1 MDIKEHRESNMTQ
14 EKSLWTKST
23 CAYCGV
29 GCGIEASIGAK
40 GELSIRGDQ
49 SHPANYGNLCSKGLA
64 LGETVSQ
71 EGRLLHPSIDG
82 VETDWPNALQHVAS
96 KFSQAIEEHGPDS
109 VAFYVSGQLLTEDYY
124 VANKLMKGFIGSGNI
139 DTNSRLCMS
148 SSVVGHKR
156 AFGSDTVPG
165 CYEDLDTAELVIIT
179 GSNLAWCHPV
189 LFQRLKTEKAK
200 RDNLFIVVIDP
211 RETDTCSIADLHL
224 AIQPETDVALFN
236 GLLSYLVEHKKIDDN
251 YIQQHSEGF
260 EAALKSAQ
268 QDMPNIAQ
276 LATNLALNEQDL
288 ISFFEHF
295 SNTEKTLTIYSQG
308 VNQSTQGSNKVNSII
323 NCHIATGRIGK
334 PGMGPFS
341 ITGQPNAMGGREV
354 GGLANTL
361 AAHMEFGDQK
371 ANQLISDFWET
382 EQLATS
388 PGLKAVDLFEAMNE
402 GKIKAIWIMATNPV
416 VSLPNT
422 NKIIEALKKCPTVV
436 VSDCMA
442 ETATTQFA
450 DVLLPAQGWSEK
462 SGTVTN
468 SERRISRQRR
478 LLPSPGVA
486 KPDWWI
492 ISEVAKC
499 MGFAKAFNFLHEG
512 EVFSEF
518 TKMTTLDNEDG
529 LSRDLNLIGLTT
541 LDAKGYSQLT
551 PQQWPVTEL
560 QTENV
565 HQRLFADK
573 QFFTASKKVQF
584 IAVSQL
590 ATSINVMDQ
599 QSKQSQYPLILNSG
613 RIRDHWHTMTRTG
626 LSSRLGAHI
635 TEPFVAIHPN
645 DAEKCKITDNNLVAI
660 NSPQGAMLVR
670 ALLTKQQNKGQIF
683 TPIHWNSQT
692 AKSANIC
699 NLVSD
704 DNDPI
709 SGQPGFKSTQVNIK
723 KWHYHSEAMLLTRE
737 PLNLESFDYWV
748 KQKVEKGY
756 LYRIAD
762 NRSPLELAQAL
773 QSLLKNTQ
781 GKTLQF
787 SSTDET
793 QQMIHRYAFVQNAQ
807 LNNAYITS
815 EQLTTQS
822 LDWLQSVLD
831 LPLDSS
837 IELTLISGIVE
848 GKLAQGKI
856 ICACKQV
863 GINTITE
870 AILEEGCQTL
880 DSIKQCTSAGTG
892 CGSCLPEVES
902 ILADKMAEM
911 PQRIE
916 VEEFVA

>member
-1 MDIKEHRESNMTQ
+1 MT
-14 EKSLWTKST
+14 EENSLWTKST

-29 GCGIEASIGAK
+29 GCGIEASIDAK
-40 GELSIRGDQ
+40 GELSIRGDK
-49 SHPANYGNLCSKGLA
+49 SHPANFGNLCSKGLA
-64 LGETVSQ
+64 LGETVSHQ
-71 EGRLLHPSIDG
+71 GRLLQPSISG
-82 VETDWPNALQHVAS
+82 VETDWANALQHVATE
-96 KFSQAIEEHGPDS
+96 FSQAIDEFGPDS

-165 CYEDLDTAELVIIT
+165 CYEDLDTAELVVIT

-189 LFQRLKTEKAK
+189 IFQRLKAEKAK

-236 GLLSYLVEHKKIDDN
+236 GLFAYLAEHKKLN
-251 YIQQHSEGF
+251 KSYIENHSDGF
-260 EAALKSAQ
+260 EGALKSAQ
-268 QDMPNIAQ
+268 YDVQSLAQ
-276 LATNLALNEQDL
+276 LADNLAVKEQDL
-288 ISFFEHF
+288 ALFYQRFAD
-295 SNTEKTLTIYSQG
+295 TEKTVTIYSQG

-323 NCHIATGRIGK
+323 NCHIATGRIGQ

-361 AAHMEFGDQK
+361 AAHMEFGDPK
-371 ANQLISDFWET
+371 ANQLISEFWQT
-382 EQLATS
+382 EQLATR
-388 PGLKAVDLFEAMNE
+388 PGLKAVDLFDAMHD
-402 GKIKAIWIMATNPV
+402 GKIKAVWIIATNPV
-416 VSLPNT
+416 VSLPNS
-422 NKIIEALKKCPTVV
+422 NKIIAALKKCPLVV

-442 ETATTQFA
+442 ETATTEYA

-492 ISEVAKC
+492 ISEVAKR
-499 MGFAKAFNFLHEG
+499 MGFATAFNYLHEG
-512 EVFSEF
+512 EVFAEF
-518 TKMTTLDNEDG
+518 AKMTTLNNEDG
-529 LSRDLNLIGLTT
+529 LTRDLNLIGLTT
-541 LDAKGYSQLT
+541 LDAKGYGQLT
-551 PQQWPVTEL
+551 PQQWPVTSL
-560 QTENV
+560 QTDNV

-573 QFFTASKKVQF
+573 QFFTRSKKAQF
-584 IAVSQL
+584 VAVSQSKRSL
-590 ATSINVMDQ
+590 NVTNHQ
-599 QSKQSQYPLILNSG
+599 HKQPQSQYPLILNSG

-635 TEPFVAIHPN
+635 TEPFVAINPI
-645 DAEKCKITDNNLVAI
+645 DAEKLHITDNNLVAI

-670 ALLTKQQNKGQIF
+670 ALLTKQQNIGQIF

-723 KWHYHSEAMLLTRE
+723 KWHYDSEAMLLTRE
-737 PLNLESFDYWV
+737 PLDLSLFDYWV

-762 NRSPLELAQAL
+762 NRSPIALAEKL

-787 SSTDET
+787 SNTDQA
-793 QQMIHRYAFVQNAQ
+793 QQAMHRYAFVQDGQ

-815 EQLTTQS
+815 EHLTSQS

-863 GINTITE
+863 GINTISE
-870 AILEEGCQTL
+870 AILEQGCHSL

-892 CGSCLPEVES
+892 CGSCLPEVEN
-902 ILADKMAEM
+902 ILMDKLAETT
-911 PQRIE
+911 QRIE

>member
-1 MDIKEHRESNMTQ
+1 MKQ

-29 GCGIEASIGAK
+29 GCGIEANIQANGD
-40 GELSIRGDQ
+40 LSIRGDE
-49 SHPANYGNLCSKGLA
+49 SHPANFGNLCSKGLA
-64 LGETVSQ
+64 LGETVSHQ
-71 EGRLLHPSIDG
+71 GRLLHPSIDG
-82 VETDWPNALQHVAS
+82 VDTNWSTALQHVATQ
-96 KFSQAIEEHGPDS
+96 FSQAIKDHGPDS

-148 SSVVGHKR
+148 SSVAGHKR

-165 CYEDLDTAELVIIT
+165 CYEDLDTAELVVIT

-189 LFQRLKTEKAK
+189 LFQRLKKQKEQ
-200 RDNLFIVVIDP
+200 RNNLFIVVIDP

-224 AIQPETDVALFN
+224 ALQPETDVLLFN
-236 GLLSYLVEHKKIDDN
+236 GLLAYLAEHKKIDN
-251 YIQQHSEGF
+251 QYIQEHSEGF
-260 EAALKSAQ
+260 E
-268 QDMPNIAQ
+268 
-276 LATNLALNEQDL
+276 TALNTAKDDAQNINHLAKKLGLSTAD
-288 ISFFEHF
+288 INTFYQQF
-295 SNTEKTLTIYSQG
+295 SNTDKTVTIYSQG

-361 AAHMEFGDQK
+361 AAHMEFGDK
-371 ANQLISDFWET
+371 RAHQLISDFWQT
-382 EQLATS
+382 DNLATS
-388 PGLKAVDLFEAMNE
+388 PGLKAVDLFEEMNK
-402 GKIKAIWIMATNPV
+402 GKIKAVWIIATNPV
-416 VSLPNT
+416 VSLPNS
-422 NKIIEALKKCPTVV
+422 NKIIAALEKCPLVV

-442 ETATTQFA
+442 ETATTAYA

-486 KPDWWI
+486 KADWWI
-492 ISEVAKC
+492 ISEVAKY
-499 MGFAKAFNFLHEG
+499 MGFNNAFNYLHEG
-512 EVFSEF
+512 EVFTEF
-518 TKMTTLDNEDG
+518 AKMTALDNEDG
-529 LSRDLNLIGLTT
+529 LSRDLNLIGLTQ
-541 LDAKGYSQLT
+541 LDAKGYGQLS
-551 PQQWPVTEL
+551 PQQWPVISL
-560 QTENV
+560 QTEAV
-565 HQRLFADK
+565 QQRLFSDK
-573 QFFTASKKVQF
+573 QFFTVSKKAQF
-584 IAVSQL
+584 IAVS
-590 ATSINVMDQ
+590 NN
-599 QSKQSQYPLILNSG
+599 SKTAMTEKTLSDYPMILNSG
-613 RIRDHWHTMTRTG
+613 RIRDQWHTMTRTG

-635 TEPFVAIHPN
+635 TEPFVAINPV
-645 DAEKCKITDNNLVAI
+645 DARALTIEDNNLVAI
-660 NSPQGAMLVR
+660 NSPQGEMLVR

-709 SGQPGFKSTQVNIK
+709 SGQPGFKSTQVSIK
-723 KWHYHSEAMLLTRE
+723 KWSYQSEAMLLTRE
-737 PLNLESFDYWV
+737 ALDLDLFDYWV
-748 KQKVEKGY
+748 KQKVQKGY

-762 NRSPLELAQAL
+762 DRSPSQLSEAL
-773 QSLLKNTQ
+773 HKLLQNKQ

-787 SSTDET
+787 SSSDQT
-793 QQMIHRYAFVQNAQ
+793 QQMIYRYAFVQHQ
-807 LNNAYITS
+807 QIINAYITS

-831 LPLDSS
+831 IPLDSS
-837 IELTLISGIVE
+837 IELALISGMVE

-863 GINTITE
+863 GIHTITD
-870 AILEEGCQTL
+870 AILEQGCQSI
-880 DSIKQCTSAGTG
+880 DSIKKCTSAGTG
-892 CGSCLPEVES
+892 CGSCLPEVEN
-902 ILADKMAEM
+902 ILLDTLVETS
-911 PQRIE
+911 QRIE
-916 VEEFVA
+916 IEELVI

>member
-1 MDIKEHRESNMTQ
+1 MKQ

-29 GCGIEASIGAK
+29 GCGIEATIQAN
-40 GELSIRGDQ
+40 GELSIRGDK

-64 LGETVSQ
+64 LGETVSH

-82 VETDWPNALQHVAS
+82 VETDWTAALQHVATQ
-96 KFSQAIEEHGPDS
+96 FSQTIKDHGPDS

-124 VANKLMKGFIGSGNI
+124 VANKLMKGFIGSSNI

-148 SSVVGHKR
+148 SSVVGYKR

-189 LFQRLKTEKAK
+189 IFQRLKAEKEK

-211 RETDTCSIADLHL
+211 RKTDTCSIADLHL
-224 AIQPETDVALFN
+224 AIQPEMDVPLFN
-236 GLLSYLVEHKKIDDN
+236 GLLSYLAEHKKTDN
-251 YIQQHSEGF
+251 DYIQNHSEGF
-260 EAALKSAQ
+260 ESALKSAQ
-268 QDMPNIAQ
+268 QETPCQIE
-276 LATNLALNEQDL
+276 LAKKIGVNEEDLALFYQ
-288 ISFFEHF
+288 HF
-295 SNTEKTLTIYSQG
+295 ADTDKTLTIYSQG
-308 VNQSTQGSNKVNSII
+308 ANQSTQGSNKVNSII

-354 GGLANTL
+354 GGLANML
-361 AAHMEFGDQK
+361 AAHMEFGDEQ
-371 ANQLISDFWET
+371 AHHMISDFWQT
-382 EQLATS
+382 DTLAKK
-388 PGLKAVDLFEAMNE
+388 PGLKAVDLFDAVNE

-416 VSLPNT
+416 VSLPNS
-422 NKIIEALKKCPTVV
+422 NKIIQALKKCPLVV

-442 ETATTQFA
+442 ETATTPYA

-492 ISEVAKC
+492 ISEVAKR
-499 MGFAKAFNFLHEG
+499 MGFSDAFNYLHEG
-512 EVFSEF
+512 EIFVEF
-518 TKMTTLDNEDG
+518 AKMTTLGNEDG
-529 LSRDLNLIGLTT
+529 KARDLNLIGLAS
-541 LDAKGYSQLT
+541 LDARGYGQLT
-551 PQQWPVTEL
+551 PQQWPVTSL
-560 QTENV
+560 QTTNI
-565 HQRLFADK
+565 HQRMFEDK
-573 QFFTASKKVQF
+573 QFFTPSKKAQF
-584 IAVSQL
+584 IAVSL
-590 ATSINVMDQ
+590 AEEKPLSIT
-599 QSKQSQYPLILNSG
+599 YPFILNSG

-635 TEPFVAIHPN
+635 TEPFVAINPI
-645 DAEKCKITDNNLVAI
+645 DAEALKITDNNLVAI

-670 ALLTKQQNKGQIF
+670 ALLTTQQNKGQIF

-692 AKSANIC
+692 AKSANTC

-704 DNDPI
+704 DNDPV
-709 SGQPGFKSTQVNIK
+709 SGQPGFKSTQVSMK
-723 KWHYHSEAMLLTRE
+723 KWLYNSEAMLLTRDALD
-737 PLNLESFDYWV
+737 LNLFDYWV

-762 NRSPLELAQAL
+762 SRSPSQLAEELQGLL
-773 QSLLKNTQ
+773 QNKQ

-787 SSTDET
+787 SSSDQS
-793 QQMIHRYAFVQNAQ
+793 QQMIYRYAFVQEQQ

-831 LPLDSS
+831 MPLDSS

-863 GINTITE
+863 GVNTITE
-870 AILEEGCQTL
+870 AILEQGCQSL
-880 DSIKQCTSAGTG
+880 ESIKQCTHAGTG
-892 CGSCLPEVES
+892 CGSCLPEVEN
-902 ILADKMAEM
+902 ILVDKLSGMT
-911 PQRIE
+911 QRIE
-916 VEEFVA
+916 VEDLVI